1 MATTTPSGFDAREFA
16 RLMARFDTGNPSEAE
31 AMNAARVLRRMVAGQ
46 QLRLV
51 DVMERN
57 DVKKA
62 LDDQLQVVREEN
74 AELKEAF
81 GKISELAELLVRERE
96 NNAVLQRRLAGMYV
110 GSANE
115 GRGVVSAG
123 LVAIVVIIAS
133 ALMIAGAVR

>member
-1 MATTTPSGFDAREFA
+1 
-16 RLMARFDTGNPSEAE
+16 
-31 AMNAARVLRRMVAGQ
+31 MVAGQ

-62 LDDQLQVVREEN
+62 LDEQLQVVREEN

-81 GKISELAELLVRERE
+81 GRITELAELLVCERE
-96 NNAVLQRRLAGMYV
+96 NNTVLQRRLAGMYV